1 MLQQPVARWRHL
13 YIVTLSDK
21 EFCPED
27 LLQLLDASTDSRL
40 RQEKCISGTAE
51 MARSCDFEKGLE
63 KRDIQWPAFPLAV
76 ASRTSL
82 LDVTRRIER
91 MQTGTGTGIQVKET
105 HWIIDEEF

>member
-1 MLQQPVARWRHL
+1 MLQQPVTGWCQL

-27 LLQLLDASTDSRL
+27 LLQLLDACADSRL
-40 RQEKCISGTAE
+40 CQEKCISGTAE

-63 KRDIQWPAFPLAV
+63 KRDIQWTAFPLAV
-76 ASRTSL
+76 VSRASHLERKRRMERTQS
-82 LDVTRRIER
+82 
-91 MQTGTGTGIQVKET
+91 GTGTGIQVNET